1 MLKIKRTSPLKRG
14 QQKKRWW
21 WYLALACIVLTA
33 NMGMLF
39 FRLLPTFQY
48 TITTATPHLQLPD
61 TIMGVNAISAPF
73 EQASHLTS
81 DRPNPCA
88 ITPVP
93 GTPVPYDKN
102 CLEGNENPGTYTGDN
117 KIQNPISKGN
127 ALFFLTPADITVD
140 NGSVRALWQ
149 LMLVLVDMLLALIIA
164 LNGLKLIF
172 AGSVFRYSSAIENLP
187 GVLLAIIV
195 VHISLVFMTMVIGL
209 NNNMTEGIY
218 TFALTNKNIHRTGSG
233 FGAGDKKDLTL
244 RLFFPRP
251 YRDEESSFEPNAGNA
266 SWQDA
271 VKMWKGPEALVDN
284 GKPVTS
290 STTIDAKQFNPDMH
304 CSIKQVN
311 FDTTRRYNLFGN
323 GDGAPLV
330 NHLKAH
336 TNWMIN
342 QYNQGQENITPQHL
356 ADLKQMPDKM
366 KTDIANMGLDALKW
380 YDDWK
385 KFNAE
390 IDDVYKN
397 DFKYTHVPLQ
407 DFELTRNDLTQN
419 MNTLFFLGGVLPDSN
434 GGPDNMGDAIIYSC
448 ENDATGTTFQLVPE
462 SLDFT
467 NLFDNL
473 QKLGDFTQMAAKIL
487 ALMFLGQMIIRLFF
501 INLYII
507 TAPLGIACWA
517 LPGKVGQPVAR
528 LWLHGFIS
536 TVMVQFLMVV
546 ALIVIQVLL
555 GNMLAFVGGDPQHPI
570 GNLSDGTLGD
580 IMRIACLWF
589 VARIPSLIGNAPMR
603 TLTATGQMMG
613 YAVGTTISMQI
624 SQFQMITQ
632 VASSAVSVAA
642 AVR

>member
-21 WYLALACIVLTA
+21 WYLALACIVLAA

-48 TITTATPHLQLPD
+48 TIATATPHLHLPD
-61 TIMGVNAISAPF
+61 TIMGVNTISAPF

-81 DRPNPCA
+81 DSPNPCD

-102 CLEGNENPGTYTGDN
+102 CLEGNGNPGTYTGDN

-127 ALFFLTPADITVD
+127 ALFFLTPADITID
-140 NGSVRALWQ
+140 NDSVRALWQ
-149 LMLVLVDMLLALIIA
+149 LMLALVDMLLALVIA

-195 VHISLVFMTMVIGL
+195 AHISLVFMTMMIGL

-218 TFALTNKNIHRTGSG
+218 TFAQTNPNIHRSASG
-233 FGAGDKKDLTL
+233 FGAGDRKDLILHVFFDNMGSDSQTEQQYEKMPMPNWQDAAKKWPVPPGLQTSTAKDLT
-244 RLFFPRP
+244 
-251 YRDEESSFEPNAGNA
+251 
-266 SWQDA
+266 
-271 VKMWKGPEALVDN
+271 
-284 GKPVTS
+284 
-290 STTIDAKQFNPDMH
+290 QFNPDMH
-304 CSIKQVN
+304 CTLGRINYDTDRRKTVFGTSAKTQDIPVYTTVRDRANN
-311 FDTTRRYNLFGN
+311 FLMHSTTISDADKNELKKMAPDLLKDFDYFG
-323 GDGAPLV
+323 D
-330 NHLKAH
+330 NHTKWFVDWA
-336 TNWMIN
+336 
-342 QYNQGQENITPQHL
+342 
-356 ADLKQMPDKM
+356 KDK
-366 KTDIANMGLDALKW
+366 
-380 YDDWK
+380 K
-385 KFNAE
+385 KM
-390 IDDVYKN
+390 D
-397 DFKYTHVPLQ
+397 
-407 DFELTRNDLTQN
+407 ELGSHDYSVEDNTWRDQS
-419 MNTLFFLGGVLPDSN
+419 NTLESNMSLLFQGGGVGIGME
-434 GGPDNMGDAIIYSC
+434 GGDYQGDAIIYSC
-448 ENDATGTTFQLVPE
+448 ENDATGTAFQLVPDK
-462 SLDFT
+462 LDFT
-467 NLFDNL
+467 HLFDNL
-473 QKLGDFTQMAAKIL
+473 QKLGDFTQMMAKIL

-624 SQFQMITQ
+624 TQFQMITQ
-632 VASSAVSVAA
+632 VASSAVSIAA
-642 AVR
+642 AAR